1 MYYHT
6 NDEGRTLT
14 CDNPD
19 ACPFGAFDSPEAA
32 QKSYEKRMADK
43 TFISAR
49 RNTRQKDLN
58 NIAKTSD
65 NVEEL
70 HRAARFGSPR
80 VLSNISLNPNADA
93 ETLSL
98 ALERPHDPRTEKN
111 ILRHPNYPP
120 QLLSEEYLMVTPL
133 YGKQKEALR
142 LWAERDELTDKEAI
156 HIAASSDRNAV
167 YGIVGNPR
175 NAVSPDT
182 VNSIVAA
189 DFVEM
194 YPAAKDNPKLS
205 LDRIE
210 LGTHACREIGR
221 TATNPKHLREAWDSV
236 NARDPKDLYQWEDRS
251 YILSNEHVPSDVVD
265 EALSDDRVLEHE
277 EIMKAVH
284 NNRSTTHEQ
293 KMIALSHSPQLQSQE
308 KVSRIEKDHGI
319 SYKDLVRHDA
329 SAWNSRSRNYVVDK
343 EKAKEFGLTSTDI
356 DFIVRERYHDYLWM
370 HHYDERTGVYS
381 GKID

>member
-58 NIAKTSD
+58 SIAKTSD

-80 VLSNISLNPNADA
+80 VLSNVSLNPNADA

-120 QLLSEEYLMVTPL
+120 QLLSDLQIRSGNVTRDQE
-133 YGKQKEALR
+133 KNLR
-142 LWAERDELTDKEAI
+142 KWSERDELNDDEAR
-156 HIAASSDRNAV
+156 HIADFPKSSV
-167 YGIVGNPR
+167 ISGIVSNPD
-175 NAVSPDT
+175 NKVSPAL
-182 VNSIVAA
+182 VNEIVRRNFN
-189 DFVEM
+189 DLYES
-194 YPAAKDNPKLS
+194 AKDNPKLS
-205 LDRIE
+205 LAGIE
-210 LGTHACREIGR
+210 LGTHACHEIGR
-221 TATNPKHLREAWDSV
+221 HATNPEHLREAWESV
-236 NARDPKDLYQWEDRS
+236 NARDPEDLYRWEDRS
-251 YILSNEHVPSDVVD
+251 YILANEHVPSDVVD

-277 EIMKAVH
+277 EIMKAIH

-293 KMIALSHSPQLQSQE
+293 KRIALSHSPRLQSQE

-319 SYKDLVRHDA
+319 SYKDLVRYDA

-343 EKAKEFGLTSTDI
+343 EKAEEFGLTSTDI

-370 HHYDERTGVYS
+370 SHYDERTGVYS